1 MIESRFYH
9 SIQLDI
15 VKGEGRQICYI
26 LLPSGLRE
34 DFLKWMSAN
43 EGKYPG
49 SFVAMSGMDWN
60 DTMTPWPADGVMKKE
75 KPFGGHAQRFLRA
88 LKEDYFYQTEADLG
102 IRQAERTLVGISL
115 SGLFAIWACLQSPL
129 VSRVACISG
138 SLWYEGFKDWVS
150 KLTISDGPLKIYMSL
165 GTKEASTKDK
175 RMSSVEACTKAIV
188 ESLKAAGLDIDYQS
202 EFAVSHFSP
211 IGPRLTNAL
220 DALFPAPE
228 SPQDNPAAE
237 TSQDSAA

>member
-1 MIESRFYH
+1 MSYLQE
-9 SIQLDI
+9 LD
-15 VKGEGRQICYI
+15 
-26 LLPSGLRE
+26 
-34 DFLKWMSAN
+34 FFA
-43 EGKYPG
+43 
-49 SFVAMSGMDWN
+49 A
-60 DTMTPWPADGVMKKE
+60 
-75 KPFGGHAQRFLRA
+75 
-88 LKEDYFYQTEADLG
+88 
-102 IRQAERTLVGISL
+102 
-115 SGLFAIWACLQSPL
+115 FAIWACLQSPL
-129 VSRVACISG
+129 FTRVACISG

-150 KLTISDGPLKIYMSL
+150 KLTISDGPSKIYMSL

-220 DALFPAPE
+220 DSLFPAPE

>member
-129 VSRVACISG
+129 FAKVACISG
-138 SLWYEGFKDWVS
+138 SLWYDGFSDWVS
-150 KLTISDGPLKIYMSL
+150 KLTISGGPQKIYMSL
-165 GTKEASTKDK
+165 GTKEAATKDR
-175 RMSSVEACTKAIV
+175 RMSSVEACTKAVV
-188 ESLKAAGLDIDYQS
+188 ETLTSAGLDVDYQS

-211 IGPRLTNAL
+211 IGPRLTKAL
-220 DALFPAPE
+220 DSLFPAPE
-228 SPQDNPAAE
+228 DANEEGSGAESTPVQD
-237 TSQDSAA
+237 